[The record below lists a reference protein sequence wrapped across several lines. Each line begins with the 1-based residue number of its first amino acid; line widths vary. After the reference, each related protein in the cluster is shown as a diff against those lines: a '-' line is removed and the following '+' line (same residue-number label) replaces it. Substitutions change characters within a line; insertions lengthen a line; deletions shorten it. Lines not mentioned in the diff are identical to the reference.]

1 MNCLTYKPDASWESS
16 RSASSWLLRRLG
28 FGAKGLS
35 ILLAYG
41 LIDTAACRFVHHKSI
56 TFG

>member
-16 RSASSWLLRRLG
+16 RSASSWPLRWLG
-28 FGAKGLS
+28 FGAKVLS
-35 ILLAYG
+35 VLLAYG
-41 LIDTAACRFVHHKSI
+41 PIDTAACGFVHHKSI